1 MNPAPSKGAGFNR
14 RRCGVKKVT
23 KRIKVV
29 AAAFDKTKTYNLKEA
44 IAILKKTPK
53 LKFDET
59 VEVAARLV
67 VDPKQAQ
74 SASIRGT
81 VALPHGTG
89 KKVKVVVF
97 CKGEEE
103 RKAKDAGADFVGA
116 EDLVAKIQGGWAD
129 FDVAIATPDMMK
141 DIAKLGKILGPRGLM
156 PNPKSGTVTQ
166 DTAKTIKEVKAG
178 KIEFKMDKQTGIHAP
193 LGKLSFTEEALYAN
207 AFVLI
212 DAIMS
217 SNPSGPK
224 GQHVKTLYLSTT
236 MGPGVKLDMAELK
249 KG

>member
-1 MNPAPSKGAGFNR
+1 MKR
-14 RRCGVKKVT
+14 ET
-23 KRIKVV
+23 KRIKVIQ
-29 AAAFDKTKTYNLKEA
+29 AAFDKTKEYSLKEA
-44 IAILKKTPK
+44 IAILKKMPR

-59 VEVAARLV
+59 VELSAKLS
-67 VDPKQAQ
+67 VDPKESQ

-89 KKVKVVVF
+89 RKVRVVVF

-103 RKAKDAGADFVGA
+103 HKAKDAGADFVGA
-116 EDLVAKIQGGWAD
+116 EDLVAKVQAGWVD

-141 DIAKLGKILGPRGLM
+141 DIAKLGKVLGPRGLM
-156 PNPKSGTVTQ
+156 PNPKSGTVTT

-178 KIEFKMDKQTGIHAP
+178 KIEFKMDKQAGIHAP
-193 LGKLSFTEEALYAN
+193 VGKLSFTEDALAMN
-207 AFVLI
+207 ASSLI
-212 DAIMS
+212 DAILS

-236 MGPGVKLDMAELK
+236 MGPGIKLNLNELRNA
-249 KG
+249 

>member
-1 MNPAPSKGAGFNR
+1 MAKDSKR
-14 RRCGVKKVT
+14 MKSIT
-23 KRIKVV
+23 PL
-29 AAAFDKTKTYNLKEA
+29 FDKAKEYGLKDA

-59 VEVAARLV
+59 VEIAVKLS
-67 VDPKQAQ
+67 VDPKQSQ

-89 KKVKVVVF
+89 KKVRVVVF

-103 RKAKDAGADFVGA
+103 KRARDAGADFVGA
-116 EDLVAKIQGGWAD
+116 EDLVAKIQGGWVD
-129 FDVAIATPDMMK
+129 FDVAVATPDMMK
-141 DIAKLGKILGPRGLM
+141 DIARLGKVLGPRGLM

-178 KIEFKMDKQTGIHAP
+178 KIEFKMDKQAGIHAP
-193 LGKLSFTEEALYAN
+193 LGKLSFTDEALAAN
-207 AFVLI
+207 ATVLI

-224 GQHVKTLYLSTT
+224 GGHVKSLYISTT
-236 MGPGVKLDMAELK
+236 MGPGIRLNLNELK
-249 KG
+249 G

>member
-1 MNPAPSKGAGFNR
+1 M
-14 RRCGVKKVT
+14 KKLT
-23 KRIKVV
+23 KRLKTVQ
-29 AAAFDKTKTYNLKEA
+29 ALFDKQKAYGLKDA
-44 IAILKKTPK
+44 IAILKKAPK

-59 VEVAARLV
+59 VEVSARLTL
-67 VDPKQAQ
+67 DPKQAQ

-89 KKVKVVVF
+89 RKVRVAVF

-103 RKAKDAGADFVGA
+103 KKAKDAGADFVGA

-129 FDVAIATPDMMK
+129 FDVAIATPEMMR

-178 KIEFKMDKQTGIHAP
+178 KIEFKMDKQSGVHAP
-193 LGKLSFTEEALYAN
+193 VGKLSFKDEALYEN
-207 AFVLI
+207 SVSLI
-212 DAIMS
+212 DAIMG
-217 SNPSGPK
+217 SNPQGPR
-224 GQHVKTLYLSTT
+224 GAHVKSLYLSTT
-236 MGPGVKLDMAELK
+236 MGPGVQLDLAEFRK
-249 KG
+249 